1 MDALA
6 RLTRANFGELP
17 ITCTDGAWGTELQA
31 LGAEPGELTDIWNV
45 SAPEKVMAVAA
56 AYVEAGAGIILT
68 NTFSS
73 NSVALGRHHVD
84 VSAPT
89 LARAGAEISRKAAG
103 TRARVF
109 GSIGPTGK
117 MIALKSIDAET
128 ASQSA
133 AEQAKA
139 LADGGVDAIVIE
151 TQSALDDAR
160 AALEGALGAC
170 DIPVGVTFSFD
181 SGKDKSRTVMGVRV
195 SQVYELAREMGAS
208 FVGANCGVGIEAAI
222 EVARQF
228 CACGRDLP
236 IWIKGNAGTPTLDVD
251 GVARYHAPTDLYAQ
265 HAPALVDVGVRFV
278 GGCCGS
284 TPAHIEALAA
294 WLRRRQ
300 EMGQ

>member
-6 RLTRANFGELP
+6 RVTRANFGELP
-17 ITCTDGAWGTELQA
+17 LTCTDGAWGTELQA

-73 NSVALGRHHVD
+73 NSVALGRHRVD

-117 MIALKSIDAET
+117 MIALKSIDAES
-128 ASQSA
+128 AFQAA
-133 AEQAKA
+133 AEQARA

-151 TQSALDDAR
+151 DAVGTRRCAGGARRGARRVRPSGRRHLLLRLRQGQDANGHGR
-160 AALEGALGAC
+160 ARLAGLRPGA
-170 DIPVGVTFSFD
+170 
-181 SGKDKSRTVMGVRV
+181 
-195 SQVYELAREMGAS
+195 
-208 FVGANCGVGIEAAI
+208 
-222 EVARQF
+222 
-228 CACGRDLP
+228 
-236 IWIKGNAGTPTLDVD
+236 
-251 GVARYHAPTDLYAQ
+251 
-265 HAPALVDVGVRFV
+265 
-278 GGCCGS
+278 
-284 TPAHIEALAA
+284 
-294 WLRRRQ
+294 
-300 EMGQ
+300 